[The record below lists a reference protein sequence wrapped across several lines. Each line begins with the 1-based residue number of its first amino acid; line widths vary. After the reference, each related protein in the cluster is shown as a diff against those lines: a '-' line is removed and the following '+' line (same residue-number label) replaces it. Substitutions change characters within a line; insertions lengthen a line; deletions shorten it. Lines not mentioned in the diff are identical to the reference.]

1 MLLGD
6 RGGPV
11 TARVAAILCGGH
23 QGSGYLLSPRVVLTA
38 AHVVAHGSDIRVHVP
53 GGRGPVRCRRV
64 WRREDEPCD
73 AALLL
78 AEEPLT
84 DDDPG
89 RAWNRWGRVRDL
101 APLPGCEAI
110 GYPYV
115 QRDGEGRLES
125 EHVTGTVKRG
135 SALLRQTYVIDIDK
149 EPAPRTGGGSPWAG
163 FSGAALFARGLLVGV
178 VTADAEG
185 WRHGRMKATPAG
197 ELLDD
202 ASFVEILAE
211 FGCPAPDLRDVSSPA
226 PDPDAEFEERYAAYV
241 RARHSRLTIYGVD
254 LNHDREWPLD
264 ASYLSLEARLTE
276 RRSPTAAWTSRAVP
290 LPADQA
296 LASRDRVLLRGVAG
310 SGKTTLVQWLAV
322 AAAGG
327 RARGDLAYLDGRVP
341 FVLPL
346 RHLARGGARLPLP
359 EGFLTAVGCTIA
371 GAQPSRW
378 TDRVLAGGRGLLL
391 VDGIDEIP
399 EPDRERTRHWLRDLI
414 VAYPDNLWLVTSRP
428 SAVHDDWL
436 ALDGFAELSLA
447 PMNRDAVTEF
457 VERWHTATGA
467 DPSLARRLLT
477 AVHTKQDL
485 AALATNPLMCALI
498 CALHRDR
505 QGYLPHGR
513 KELYDAALSMLLER
527 RDQQKGL
534 SETIGVQLTKEPQI
548 KLLQKLA
555 YWMIRNQH
563 TELQRSRAQHIVS
576 DALPSVP
583 QVARVGD
590 AQQVLDHLLLRSG
603 LLREPAVDA
612 IDFVHRT
619 FQDFLAA
626 RAAVEEGDFGLLA
639 DNADKT
645 QWEDVIRMAVAHARP
660 RECADLLM
668 QLVELGDRRGDRRI
682 HLLAMAC
689 LEHVAELDEEVRRS
703 VEERASRI
711 IPPRTIEEADAL
723 IKVGPIVLELL
734 PGPEDLTEWEA
745 GYVLDTA
752 AGIAHDAALPLL
764 ARFCEAPWNRVRE
777 RVVDAWGSF
786 DAARY
791 ALEVIAHLPADD
803 VLTVRTAAQLAA
815 LRELG
820 GRPRLRLRGD
830 FDAASLTA
838 AGPHPPGSPYE
849 LVLSKNSS
857 LRSLDFLK
865 GWPGLRG
872 LVLSNCP
879 NISSVEALAWLS
891 DLEHFSADESGRLPV
906 LQEIDRWPAL
916 RSLALGTD
924 NSPSC
929 AADWE
934 AIRRHPVLEDLTVSA
949 LSLTCLPP
957 RRAIT
962 GLRRLA
968 LVGSL
973 PYGHLTAMPGQF
985 PNVTVLDLGGDIREE
1000 VAGVHLFPQFP
1011 ALKRLTVR
1019 EGTALTGLDR
1029 LSGVE
1034 IFEARQ

>member
-1 MLLGD
+1 M
-6 RGGPV
+6 
-11 TARVAAILCGGH
+11 AAILCGGR
-23 QGSGYLLSPRVVLTA
+23 QGSGYLLSPHIVLTA
-38 AHVVAHGSDIRVHVP
+38 AHVVAHGSDIRVVVP
-53 GGRGPVRCRRV
+53 GGRGPVRCERV
-64 WRREDEPCD
+64 WQREDASCD

-84 DDDPG
+84 DDDPD
-89 RAWNRWGRVRDL
+89 RAWNRWGRVRGIS
-101 APLPGCEAI
+101 PLPGCEAI

-115 QRDGEGRLES
+115 QRDGKGRLES

-135 SALLRQTYVIDIDK
+135 SAWLSQAYAIDVDQV
-149 EPAPRTGGGSPWAG
+149 PAPRTDGGSPWAG
-163 FSGAALFARGLLVGV
+163 FSGAALFARGLLAGV
-178 VTADAEG
+178 VSADPEG
-185 WRHGRMKATPAG
+185 WRHSRMKATPAG

-202 ASFVEILAE
+202 ASFVAALAE
-211 FGCPAPDLRDVSSPA
+211 YGCPTPDIRDVSGPA

-241 RARHSRLTIYGVD
+241 QARHSRLTIYGID

-264 ASYLSLEARLTE
+264 ASYLSLEARLTQ
-276 RRSPTAAWTSRAVP
+276 RRPGTAGWTSRAVP

-322 AAAGG
+322 TAAGG
-327 RARGDLAYLDGRVP
+327 RTRGGLAYLDGRVP

-346 RHLARGGARLPLP
+346 RHLARGGAQLPLP

-371 GAQPSRW
+371 GAQPKCW

-428 SAVHDDWL
+428 SAVRDDWL
-436 ALDGFAELSLA
+436 ARDGFAELSLA

-467 DPSLARRLLT
+467 DTSLARRLLT

-555 YWMIRNQH
+555 YWMIRNQQ
-563 TELQRSRAQHIVS
+563 TELHRSRAKQIVT

-583 QVARVGD
+583 QVARLGD
-590 AQQVLDHLLLRSG
+590 ARQVLDHLLLRSG
-603 LLREPAVDA
+603 LLREPAMDA

-660 RECADLLM
+660 RECAALLRN
-668 QLVELGDRRGDRRI
+668 LVELGDRLPDRRI

-689 LEHVAELDEEVRRS
+689 LEHAAELDEDVRTL
-703 VEERASRI
+703 VEDRASRI
-711 IPPRTIEEADAL
+711 IPPRTIGEADEL
-723 IKVGPIVLELL
+723 MKVGPIVLELL
-734 PGPEDLTEWEA
+734 PGPESLTEWEA
-745 GYVLDTA
+745 GYVLETA

-764 ARFCEAPWNRVRE
+764 ARFCEAPWPRVRE
-777 RVVDAWGSF
+777 RVADAWGSF

-791 ALEVIAHLPADD
+791 AQEVIAHLPADD
-803 VLTVRTAAQLAA
+803 IITVRTPGQLAA

-820 GRPRLRLRGD
+820 SRPQLRLRGD
-830 FDAASLTA
+830 FDEASLTA
-838 AGPHPPGSPYE
+838 AGPHPPGSPYK
-849 LVLSKNSS
+849 LVLSMNST

-865 GWPGLRG
+865 EWAGLRS
-872 LVLSNCP
+872 LTLSNCP
-879 NISSVEALAWLS
+879 NLTSVDALALLPG
-891 DLEHFSADESGRLPV
+891 LEHFSAAEPGRLAV
-906 LQEIDRWPAL
+906 LQDIGRWPAL
-916 RSLALGTD
+916 RSLVLGKD

-929 AADWE
+929 MADWA
-934 AIRRHPVLEDLTVSA
+934 AIQCHPALEDLTVSA
-949 LSLTCLPP
+949 HSLTSLPP
-957 RRAIT
+957 RQAIT
-962 GLRRLA
+962 RLRRLT

-973 PYGHLTAMPGQF
+973 PSGHLAAMPWQF
-985 PNVTVLDLGGDIREE
+985 PNVSVLHLGGGIRNEA
-1000 VAGVHLFPQFP
+1000 AGVHRFPRFP
-1011 ALKRLTVR
+1011 ALKQLIVPNAA
-1019 EGTALTGLDR
+1019 ALTGQDGLLD
-1029 LSGVE
+1029 VE
-1034 IFEARQ
+1034 IFEDP

>member
-1 MLLGD
+1 MLPGD

-11 TARVAAILCGGH
+11 PERLAAILCGGR
-23 QGSGYLLSPRVVLTA
+23 QGSGYLLSPRLVLTA
-38 AHVVAHGSDIRVHVP
+38 AHVVAHGSDIRVVVP
-53 GGRGPVRCRRV
+53 GGRGPVRCERV
-64 WRREDEPCD
+64 WQREDASCD

-78 AEEPLT
+78 ADEPLT
-84 DDDPG
+84 DDDPE
-89 RAWNRWGRVRDL
+89 RVRNRWGRVRGI

-115 QRDGEGRLES
+115 QRDDEGRLES

-135 SALLRQTYVIDIDK
+135 SALLGQTYVIDIDK
-149 EPAPRTGGGSPWAG
+149 APATRTDGGSPWAG
-163 FSGAALFARGLLVGV
+163 FSGAALFARGLLAGV

-185 WRHGRMKATPAG
+185 WRHGRMKATPAR

-202 ASFVEILAE
+202 ASFVGVLTE
-211 FGCPAPDLRDVSSPA
+211 FGCPAPDIRDVSGPA
-226 PDPDAEFEERYAAYV
+226 SDPDAEFEERYADYV
-241 RARHSRLTIYGVD
+241 QARHSSLTIYGID

-264 ASYLSLEARLTE
+264 ASYLSLEARLTQ
-276 RRSPTAAWTSRAVP
+276 RRPGTADWADRAVP
-290 LPADQA
+290 LPADRA

-327 RARGDLAYLDGRVP
+327 RTGGDLAYLDRRVP

-346 RHLARGGARLPLP
+346 RHLTRGGARLPLP
-359 EGFLTAVGCTIA
+359 EGFLTAVGCPIA
-371 GAQPSRW
+371 GAQPNCW
-378 TDRVLAGGRGLLL
+378 TDRVLTGGRGLLL

-399 EPDRERTRHWLRDLI
+399 EPDRERTRHWLSNLI

-436 ALDGFAELSLA
+436 AGDGFAELSLA

-467 DPSLARRLLT
+467 HTSLARRLLT

-534 SETIGVQLTKEPQI
+534 SETVGVQLTKEPQI

-555 YWMIRNQH
+555 YWMIRNQQA
-563 TELQRSRAQHIVS
+563 ELHRSRAECIVS

-583 QVARVGD
+583 QVAQLGD
-590 AQQVLDHLLLRSG
+590 AQRVLDHLLLRSG
-603 LLREPAVDA
+603 LLREPADDA

-626 RAAVEEGDFGLLA
+626 RAAVEEGDFGLLVGH
-639 DNADKT
+639 ADKT

-660 RECADLLM
+660 RECATLLRD
-668 QLVELGDRRGDRRI
+668 LVELGDRLGDRRI
-682 HLLAMAC
+682 HLLAMTC
-689 LEHVAELDEEVRRS
+689 LEHAAELDDDVRTL
-703 VEERASRI
+703 VKDRASRI
-711 IPPRTIEEADAL
+711 IPPRTIEEANAL

-734 PGPEDLTEWEA
+734 PGPEELAEWEA
-745 GYVLDTA
+745 GYVLETA

-764 ARFCEAPWNRVRE
+764 ARFCEAPWPRVRE
-777 RVVDAWGSF
+777 RAVDAWGSF

-791 ALEVIAHLPADD
+791 AQEVIAHLPADD
-803 VLTVRTAAQLAA
+803 ILTVRTPGQLAA

-820 GRPRLRLRGD
+820 SRPRLRLRGD
-830 FDAASLTA
+830 FDEAALSA
-838 AGPHPPGSPYE
+838 AGPRPPCPPEE
-849 LVLSKNSS
+849 LVVSMNNS
-857 LRSLDFLK
+857 LGSLDFLK
-865 GWPGLRG
+865 EWAGLRR
-872 LVLSNCP
+872 LTLSNCP
-879 NISSVEALAWLS
+879 NLRSLDVLALLP
-891 DLEHFSADESGRLPV
+891 DLEHFSAAEPGRLPV
-906 LQEIDRWPAL
+906 LQHIGRWPAL
-916 RSLALGTD
+916 RSLLLGEG

-929 AADWE
+929 MADWAE
-934 AIRRHPVLEDLTVSA
+934 IRCHPALEDLTVSA
-949 LSLTCLPP
+949 DSLTWLPP
-957 RRAIT
+957 RQAVP
-962 GLRRLA
+962 GLTRLA
-968 LVGSL
+968 LAGAL
-973 PYGHLTAMPGQF
+973 PSGRFAALPGQF
-985 PNVTVLDLGGDIREE
+985 PNVSVLDLAGGIRDEA
-1000 VAGVHLFPQFP
+1000 AGTHPFPRLP
-1011 ALKRLTVR
+1011 ALKRLIVPK
-1019 EGTALTGLDR
+1019 GAALTGLDG
-1029 LSGVE
+1029 LLGVE
-1034 IFEARQ
+1034 IFEAP

>member
-1 MLLGD
+1 MLPRD

-11 TARVAAILCGGH
+11 TERLVAVRCGGRR
-23 QGSGYLLSPRVVLTA
+23 GSGYLLSPRIVLTA
-38 AHVVAHGSDIRVHVP
+38 AHVVAQGSDLRVHMP
-53 GGRGPVRCRRV
+53 GRHEPVRCERV
-64 WRREDEPCD
+64 WQREDPSCD

-78 AEEPLT
+78 AGEPLT
-84 DDDPG
+84 DDDPD
-89 RAWNRWGRVRDL
+89 RAWNRWGRVSGI

-115 QRDGEGRLES
+115 QRDGAGHLES
-125 EHVTGTVKRG
+125 EHVTGTLKRG
-135 SALLRQTYVIDIDK
+135 SALMRQVYVIDIDQV
-149 EPAPRTGGGSPWAG
+149 PAPRTGGGSPWAG
-163 FSGAALFARGLLVGV
+163 FSGAALFARGLLAGV

-185 WRHGRMKATPAG
+185 WRHSRMKATPAG
-197 ELLDD
+197 ELLGDP
-202 ASFVEILAE
+202 SFVGILAE
-211 FGCPAPDLRDVSSPA
+211 FGCPVPDLRDVSGPA

-264 ASYLSLEARLTE
+264 ASYLSLEARLTQ
-276 RRSPTAAWTSRAVP
+276 RRPGTSGWPGRTVP

-296 LASRDRVLLRGVAG
+296 LSSRDRVLLRGVAG

-322 AAAGG
+322 SAAGG
-327 RARGDLAYLDGRVP
+327 RARGALAYLDGRVP

-346 RHLARGGARLPLP
+346 RHLARGGAQLPLP
-359 EGFLTAVGCTIA
+359 EGFLTAVGCPIA
-371 GAQPSRW
+371 GTQPSRW

-428 SAVHDDWL
+428 SAVGHDWL
-436 ALDGFAELSLA
+436 APAGFAELALA
-447 PMNRDAVTEF
+447 PMKRDAVTEF

-467 DPSLARRLLT
+467 GTSLARRLLA

-534 SETIGVQLTKEPQI
+534 AETIGVQLTKEPQI

-563 TELQRSRAQHIVS
+563 TELHRSRAHQIVTA
-576 DALPSVP
+576 ALPSVP
-583 QVARVGD
+583 QVARLGD

-660 RECADLLM
+660 RECAALLKK
-668 QLVELGDRRGDRRI
+668 LVELGDQRGDRRV

-689 LEHVAELDEEVRRS
+689 LEHAAELDEKVRRS
-703 VEERASRI
+703 VEDRASRI

-723 IKVGPIVLELL
+723 IKVGPMLLELL
-734 PGPEDLTEWEA
+734 PGPEGLTEWEA
-745 GYVLDTA
+745 GYVLETA

-764 ARFCEAPWNRVRE
+764 ARFCAAPWPRVRE

-791 ALEVIAHLPADD
+791 AQEVIAHLPADD
-803 VLTVRTAAQLAA
+803 ILTVRTPGQLAA

-820 GRPRLRLRGD
+820 GRPRIRLRGD
-830 FDAASLTA
+830 FDEAALTA
-838 AGPHPPGSPYE
+838 AGPHPPGSSYE
-849 LVLSKNSS
+849 LVVSKNSS
-857 LRSLDFLK
+857 LTGLGFLRE
-865 GWPGLRG
+865 WAGLRR
-872 LVLSNCP
+872 LTLSNCP
-879 NISSVEALAWLS
+879 NIRSVDALAWLP
-891 DLEHFSADESGRLPV
+891 DLEHLSAAEPGRLPV
-906 LQEIDRWPAL
+906 LQDIGRWPAL
-916 RSLALGTD
+916 RSLVLGTD

-929 AADWE
+929 AAGWE
-934 AIRRHPVLEDLTVSA
+934 AVQRHPALEDLTISSHA
-949 LSLTCLPP
+949 LAWLPP
-957 RRAIT
+957 RQAVT

-973 PYGHLTAMPGQF
+973 PYGHLAAMPGQF
-985 PNVTVLDLGGDIREE
+985 PNVSVLDLGGGIRAET
-1000 VAGVHLFPQFP
+1000 AGVRPFPRFP
-1011 ALKRLTVR
+1011 ALKQLIVR

-1034 IFEARQ
+1034 IFEVP

>member
-1 MLLGD
+1 MLPGD

-11 TARVAAILCGGH
+11 PERLAAVLCGGR
-23 QGSGYLLSPRVVLTA
+23 QGSGCLLSPRVVLTA
-38 AHVVAHGSDIRVHVP
+38 AHVVAHGSDIRVVVP
-53 GGRGPVRCRRV
+53 GGRGPVRCERV
-64 WRREDEPCD
+64 WQREDASCD

-78 AEEPLT
+78 ADEPLT
-84 DDDPG
+84 DDDPD
-89 RAWNRWGRVRDL
+89 RAWNPWGRIRGI
-101 APLPGCEAI
+101 APVPGCEAI
-110 GYPYV
+110 GFPYV
-115 QRDGEGRLES
+115 QRGGEGRLES

-135 SALLRQTYVIDIDK
+135 SALLRQAYVIDIDQV
-149 EPAPRTGGGSPWAG
+149 PAPRADGGSPWAG
-163 FSGAALFARGLLVGV
+163 FSGAALFARGRLVGV

-185 WRHGRMKATPAG
+185 WRHSRMKATPAA

-202 ASFVEILAE
+202 ASFVGSLAE
-211 FGCPAPDLRDVSSPA
+211 FGCPTPDIRDVSGPA
-226 PDPDAEFEERYAAYV
+226 PDPDGEFEERYAAYV
-241 RARHSRLTIYGVD
+241 QARHSRLTIYGID

-264 ASYLSLEARLTE
+264 TSYLSLEARLTQ
-276 RRSPTAAWTSRAVP
+276 RRSGTADWTSRTVP

-327 RARGDLAYLDGRVP
+327 RARGDLSYLDGRVP

-346 RHLARGGARLPLP
+346 RHLTRGGARLPLP
-359 EGFLTAVGCTIA
+359 EGFLSAVGCTIA
-371 GAQPSRW
+371 GAQPSCW

-399 EPDRERTRHWLRDLI
+399 EPEREHTRHWLRDLI

-428 SAVHDDWL
+428 SAVRDDWL
-436 ALDGFAELSLA
+436 VDEGFAELSLA

-467 DPSLARRLLT
+467 DTSLARRLLT
-477 AVHTKQDL
+477 AVRTKQDL

-527 RDQQKGL
+527 RDQHKGL
-534 SETIGVQLTKEPQI
+534 SETFGVQLTKEPQI

-563 TELQRSRAQHIVS
+563 TELHRSRAERIVA

-583 QVARVGD
+583 QVAQLGD
-590 AQQVLDHLLLRSG
+590 AQRILDHLLLRSD
-603 LLREPAVDA
+603 LLREPTVEA

-626 RAAVEEGDFGLLA
+626 RAAVEEGDFGLLVGH
-639 DNADKT
+639 ADKT

-660 RECADLLM
+660 RECATLLRD
-668 QLVELGDRRGDRRI
+668 LVELGDRLGDRRV

-689 LEHVAELDEEVRRS
+689 LEHAAELDEDVRAL
-703 VEERASRI
+703 VKDRASRI

-723 IKVGPIVLELL
+723 MKVGPIVLELL
-734 PGPEDLTEWEA
+734 PGPEELTEWEA
-745 GYVLDTA
+745 GYVLETA

-764 ARFCEAPWNRVRE
+764 ARFCEAPWPRVRE
-777 RVVDAWGSF
+777 RVVDAWASF

-791 ALEVIAHLPADD
+791 AQEVIAHLPADD
-803 VLTVRTAAQLAA
+803 TLTVRTPGQMAA
-815 LRELG
+815 LVELG
-820 GRPRLRLRGD
+820 SRPRLRLRGD
-830 FDAASLTA
+830 FDEATLTA
-838 AGPHPPGSPYE
+838 AVPRPPGCTYE
-849 LVLSKNSS
+849 LVVSMNNS
-857 LRSLDFLK
+857 LRYLDFLK
-865 GWPGLRG
+865 EWAGLRR
-872 LVLSNCP
+872 LTLSNCP
-879 NISSVEALAWLS
+879 NLRSLDALALLPG
-891 DLEHFSADESGRLPV
+891 LEHFSAAEPGRLPV
-906 LQEIDRWPAL
+906 LQDIGRWPAL
-916 RSLALGTD
+916 RSLVLGKD

-929 AADWE
+929 MADWAE
-934 AIRRHPVLEDLTVSA
+934 IQCHPALEDLTVSA
-949 LSLTCLPP
+949 HSLTCLPP
-957 RRAIT
+957 RQAIT
-962 GLRRLA
+962 SIRRLT

-973 PYGHLTAMPGQF
+973 PSGHLAALPRQF
-985 PNVTVLDLGGDIREE
+985 PNVSVLDLGGGVRDEA
-1000 VAGVHLFPQFP
+1000 AGVHRLPRLP
-1011 ALKRLTVR
+1011 ALKQLIVPK
-1019 EGTALTGLDR
+1019 GAALTGLDG
-1029 LSGVE
+1029 LVDVE
-1034 IFEARQ
+1034 IFEVP

>member
-1 MLLGD
+1 VLPGD

-11 TARVAAILCGGH
+11 PQRVAAILGGRR
-23 QGSGYLLSPRVVLTA
+23 QGSGCLLSPRVILTA
-38 AHVVAHGSDIRVHVP
+38 AHVVAHGSDIQVVVP
-53 GGRGPVRCRRV
+53 GGRGPVRCERV
-64 WRREDEPCD
+64 WQREDASCD

-78 AEEPLT
+78 ADEPLT
-84 DDDPG
+84 DGDPD
-89 RAWNRWGRVRDL
+89 RAWNRWGRVRGI

-125 EHVTGTVKRG
+125 EHVTGTLKRG
-135 SALLRQTYVIDIDK
+135 SALLSQAYVIDIDQV
-149 EPAPRTGGGSPWAG
+149 PAPRADGGSPWAG
-163 FSGAALFARGLLVGV
+163 FSGAAVFARGLLVGV
-178 VTADAEG
+178 VRADPEG
-185 WRHGRMKATPAG
+185 WRHSRMRATPAG

-202 ASFVEILAE
+202 ASFVAVLAE
-211 FGCPAPDLRDVSSPA
+211 FGCPAPDIRDVSGPA
-226 PDPDAEFEERYAAYV
+226 PDPDAAFEERYASYV
-241 RARHSRLTIYGVD
+241 QARHSRLTIYGID
-254 LNHDREWPLD
+254 LNKDREWPLD

-276 RRSPTAAWTSRAVP
+276 RRPGTADWTSRAVP

-327 RARGDLAYLDGRVP
+327 RAGGDLAYLDGRVP

-346 RHLARGGARLPLP
+346 RHLTRGGAQLPMP
-359 EGFLTAVGCTIA
+359 ENFLTAVGCTIA
-371 GAQPSRW
+371 GAQPSCW

-399 EPDRERTRHWLRDLI
+399 EPDRERTRTWLRDLI

-457 VERWHTATGA
+457 VDRWHTATGA

-563 TELQRSRAQHIVS
+563 TELQRSRARYIVS

-583 QVARVGD
+583 QVAQLGD
-590 AQQVLDHLLLRSG
+590 AQKVLDHLLLRSG
-603 LLREPAVDA
+603 LLREPTVDA

-660 RECADLLM
+660 RECAALLM
-668 QLVELGDRRGDRRI
+668 KLVELGDRRGDRRI

-689 LEHVAELDEEVRRS
+689 LEHAAELDEEVRRS
-703 VEERASRI
+703 VEDRASRL
-711 IPPRTIEEADAL
+711 IPPRTFEEADAL

-734 PGPEDLTEWEA
+734 PGPEELTEWEA
-745 GYVLDTA
+745 GYVLETA

-764 ARFCEAPWNRVRE
+764 ARFCEGPWPRVRE
-777 RVVDAWGSF
+777 RVVDAWASF
-786 DAARY
+786 DATRY
-791 ALEVIAHLPADD
+791 AQEVIAHLPADD
-803 VLTVRTAAQLAA
+803 TLTVRTAGQLAA
-815 LRELG
+815 LRELDS
-820 GRPRLRLRGD
+820 RSRLRLRGD
-830 FDAASLTA
+830 FDEAVLTA
-838 AGPHPPGSPYE
+838 AGPRPSGRTYE
-849 LVLSKNSS
+849 LVISMNNS
-857 LRSLDFLK
+857 LRNLDFLK
-865 GWPGLRG
+865 EWTKLSH
-872 LVLSNCP
+872 VTLSNCP
-879 NISSVEALAWLS
+879 NLRSVDALALLPG
-891 DLEHFSADESGRLPV
+891 LEHLSVAEPGRLPV
-906 LQEIDRWPAL
+906 LQDIGRWPAL
-916 RSLALGTD
+916 RSLVLGKD
-924 NSPSC
+924 NSPSGM
-929 AADWE
+929 ADWAE
-934 AIRRHPVLEDLTVSA
+934 IWCHPALEDLTVSA
-949 LSLTCLPP
+949 RSLTYLPP
-957 RRAIT
+957 RQAVT
-962 GLRRLA
+962 GLRRLT
-968 LVGSL
+968 LVDSL
-973 PYGHLTAMPGQF
+973 PSGHFAAMPCQF
-985 PNVTVLDLGGDIREE
+985 PNVSVLDLGAGIRDEAAGMHRFPRLPGLKKLIVPKG
-1000 VAGVHLFPQFP
+1000 VAP
-1011 ALKRLTVR
+1011 
-1019 EGTALTGLDR
+1019 TGLDG
-1029 LSGVE
+1029 LSDVE
-1034 IFEARQ
+1034 ILEAP

>member
-1 MLLGD
+1 MLPGD
-6 RGGPV
+6 LGGPV
-11 TARVAAILCGGH
+11 TERVAAILCRGRR
-23 QGSGYLLSPRVVLTA
+23 GSGYLLSPRVVLTA
-38 AHVVAHGSDIRVHVP
+38 AHVVAHGSDIRVVVP
-53 GGRGPVRCRRV
+53 GGRGPVACELV
-64 WRREDEPCD
+64 WQREDASCD

-78 AEEPLT
+78 AAEPLT
-84 DDDPG
+84 DDDPD
-89 RAWNRWGRVRDL
+89 RAWNRWGRVRGI

-125 EHVTGTVKRG
+125 EHATGTVKCG
-135 SALLRQTYVIDIDK
+135 SALLGQAYVLDIDMA
-149 EPAPRTGGGSPWAG
+149 PAPRTDGGSPWAG
-163 FSGAALFARGLLVGV
+163 FSGAALFARGLLAGV

-202 ASFVEILAE
+202 PAFVALLAE
-211 FGCPAPDLRDVSSPA
+211 FGCAIPDIRDVSGPA
-226 PDPDAEFEERYAAYV
+226 PDPDAEFEQRYAAYV
-241 RARHSRLTIYGVD
+241 RERHSHLTIYGIDV
-254 LNHDREWPLD
+254 NNQDREWPLD
-264 ASYLSLEARLTE
+264 ASYLSLEARVAQ
-276 RRSPTAAWTSRAVP
+276 RHPATAAWPSRAVP

-296 LASRDRVLLRGVAG
+296 LVSRDRVLLRGAAG

-327 RARGDLAYLDGRVP
+327 RAKGDLGYLRGRVP

-346 RHLARGGARLPLP
+346 RHIARGGARLPP
-359 EGFLTAVGCTIA
+359 PDSFLTAVNCPIA
-371 GAQPSRW
+371 GAQPSGW
-378 TDRVLAGGRGLLL
+378 TDRVLADGRGLLL

-399 EPDRERTRHWLRDLI
+399 EPDRELTRRWLRDLI
-414 VAYPDNLWLVTSRP
+414 IAYPDNLWLVTSRP

-436 ALDGFAELSLA
+436 APAGFAELSLA
-447 PMNRDAVTEF
+447 PMNRDAVKEF

-467 DPSLARRLLT
+467 DSPLARRLLT

-527 RDQQKGL
+527 RDKQRGL
-534 SETIGVQLTKEPQI
+534 SDPIGVQLTKEPQI
-548 KLLQKLA
+548 KVVQKLA
-555 YWMIRNQH
+555 YWMIRNQQS
-563 TELQRSRAQHIVS
+563 ELQRSRAEQIVTE
-576 DALPSVP
+576 ALSSVRE
-583 QVARVGD
+583 VAQLGD
-590 AQQVLDHLLLRSG
+590 ARRVLDHLLLRSG

-626 RAAVEEGDFGLLA
+626 RAAVEEGDFGLLVS
-639 DNADKT
+639 NADKT

-660 RECADLLM
+660 RECATLLRD
-668 QLVELGDRRGDRRI
+668 LVELGDERGDRRI

-689 LEHVAELDEEVRRS
+689 LEQATELEAEVRTL
-703 VEERASRI
+703 VEDRASRI
-711 IPPRTIEEADAL
+711 IPPRTIEEEDAL

-745 GYVLDTA
+745 GYVLETA

-764 ARFCEAPWNRVRE
+764 ARFCEAPWPRVRE

-786 DAARY
+786 DTTRY
-791 ALEVIAHLPADD
+791 AQEVIAHLPAEDI
-803 VLTVRTAAQLAA
+803 LTVRNPGQLAA

-820 GRPRLRLRGD
+820 SRPRLRLRGD
-830 FDAASLTA
+830 FDEASLNA
-838 AGPHPPGSPYE
+838 AGPPPPGTPYE
-849 LVLSKNSS
+849 LVLSMNSS
-857 LRSLDFLK
+857 IRGLDFLK
-865 GWPGLRG
+865 GWAGLRR

-879 NISSVEALAWLS
+879 NIRSLDALAWLS
-891 DLEHFSADESGRLPV
+891 ELEHLSADEPGRLPV
-906 LQEIDRWPAL
+906 LQDIGRWPAL
-916 RSLALGTD
+916 RSLALGKD

-929 AADWE
+929 PADWE
-934 AIRRHPVLEDLTVSA
+934 AIGRHPGLEDVTA
-949 LSLTCLPP
+949 AAHSLTCLPP
-957 RRAIT
+957 GQAVT
-962 GLRRLA
+962 GLGRLA

-973 PYGHLTAMPGQF
+973 PYGHLAAMPWQF
-985 PNVTVLDLGGDIREE
+985 PDVSVLDLSGETLHE
-1000 VAGVHLFPQFP
+1000 TPGVHLFPRLP
-1011 ALKRLTVR
+1011 ALKKLIVR
-1019 EGTALTGLDR
+1019 KGTALTGLDL

-1034 IFEARQ
+1034 IFDVP